1 LPDAEPVQNS
11 VAVPD
16 PPFKL
21 VGVTLHKRSVE
32 FVISESVIAPLNPF
46 SGATVIVDGLLAPV
60 VTEILVGLTVNMK
73 SCT

>member
-1 LPDAEPVQNS
+1 M
-11 VAVPD
+11 
-16 PPFKL
+16 L

-32 FVISESVIAPLNPF
+32 SVVSESVIAPLNPF